1 MKIELKNKELSTA
14 INFLKGMTLQAKD
27 SRCRSKLVKLLTT
40 AFNELSDEEKKLMEE
55 HGLLNEDG
63 ELKKENE
70 LDNEKIK
77 KFNKEQDTL
86 MDEVVVIEGGMY
98 AKNIDEMPRIL
109 ESYTGE
115 LSGVDAEIYD
125 RLMDEMEK
133 ESAE

>member
-27 SRCRSKLVKLLTT
+27 SRCRSKLVKLLMT
-40 AFNELSDEEKKLMEE
+40 AFDELSEDEKNLMAE
-55 HGLLNEDG
+55 HELLNEDG

-109 ESYTGE
+109 ENYTGE

-125 RLMDEMEK
+125 RLLDEMEK
-133 ESAE
+133 EGE

>member
-27 SRCRSKLVKLLTT
+27 SRCRSKMVKLLTT
-40 AFNELSDEEKKLMEE
+40 AFNELTDEEKNLMEE
-55 HGLLNEDG
+55 NGLLNEDG

-109 ESYTGE
+109 ENYTGE

-133 ESAE
+133 EGE